1 MIDNVNL
8 MKDLHKALS
17 STLYLSVSLE
27 KFKSQAFKKKTT
39 PATAETIIQISKELV
54 AMQDTMEKYKI
65 LKKKELP
72 SIPKNSIARSQTP
85 NINNIS
91 GSGRNLI
98 KECVKM
104 SNSRLCSSR
113 AGNSELRGRNTLIND
128 EKYAEYSE
136 TAEKKPSPNKSFSEF
151 LKKFNSNKNVLIEK
165 HIVNAKMM
173 RKNKEKGKML
183 QESVERLIGRFENP
197 KSAIKQCISS
207 FKKVQSNQ
215 NILFMKKLRRKMNK

>member
-1 MIDNVNL
+1 MIDNINL
-8 MKDLHKALS
+8 IKDLHKALS

-27 KFKSQAFKKKTT
+27 KFKSQVFKKKTT
-39 PATAETIIQISKELV
+39 PDTTENILKISKDLV
-54 AMQDTMEKYKI
+54 AMQNTMEKYKI

-72 SIPKNSIARSQTP
+72 LIPKIPISRSQTP
-85 NINNIS
+85 NITNITA
-91 GSGRNLI
+91 SGRNLI

-113 AGNSELRGRNTLIND
+113 AGNSDLKGRNTIVND

-136 TAEKKPSPNKSFSEF
+136 NIEIKPSQNKSFSEF

-165 HIVNAKMM
+165 HIISAKMSRNNM
-173 RKNKEKGKML
+173 EKGKML

-197 KSAIKQCISS
+197 KSTIKQCISS
-207 FKKVQSNQ
+207 FKKLQNNQ
-215 NILFMKKLRRKMNK
+215 NGLFMEKLRRKIKK